1 MGLFS
6 PLFSP
11 VLKANILLGANKMA
25 GQISLL
31 VRHII
36 FLLIIYFYI
45 ENYCPCHR
53 DSEHKNMQLLGIHLK
68 LKTAKY

>member
-53 DSEHKNMQLLGIHLK
+53 DSEHKNMHLLGIHLK
-68 LKTAKY
+68 LKTAKN